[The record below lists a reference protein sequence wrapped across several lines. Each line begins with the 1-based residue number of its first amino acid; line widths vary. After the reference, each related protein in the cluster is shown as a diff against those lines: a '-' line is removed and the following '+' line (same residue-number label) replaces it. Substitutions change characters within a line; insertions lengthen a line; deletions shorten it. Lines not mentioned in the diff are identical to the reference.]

1 MTCFKLIMAH
11 WGCTR
16 RKPVSHW
23 QGVDALPPGEVSS
36 SGGCHDQC
44 EYDKITGDTH
54 TITGKSNWPITTPTV
69 ISNRLLCEPNDK
81 EHDQKRNRDDDAR
94 YRQTRRS
101 ECLAAVIAQSHA
113 LPLHHIQVS
122 AYLLLR
128 GMQHR
133 LVRRQRAREV
143 LRVPPQPASHLRQQR
158 RKLLLQRRAVLQQ
171 RRRRRRV
178 APRRRLIRRPNGA
191 VRLVGLAEEQVD
203 VRRGCGC
210 GSLRILSC
218 EKTGRDV

>member
-1 MTCFKLIMAH
+1 MTCFKLILAH
-11 WGCTR
+11 RGCTR

-23 QGVDALPPGEVSS
+23 QGVNALPPGNASL
-36 SGGCHDQC
+36 SGVCHDQC

-54 TITGKSNWPITTPTV
+54 TITGKSNWLITAPTV
-69 ISNRLLCEPNDK
+69 ISNRLLCESNDK
-81 EHDQKRNRDDDAR
+81 ENDQKRNRDDDAR

-101 ECLAAVIAQSHA
+101 ECPAAVIPQPHA

-128 GMQHR
+128 GVQYR

-143 LRVPPQPASHLRQQR
+143 LRVPPQPASHLRQLHFQ
-158 RKLLLQRRAVLQQ
+158 LLLQRRAVLQ
-171 RRRRRRV
+171 RRRRRRCV
-178 APRRRLIRRPNGA
+178 APRRRPIRRRKGTI
-191 VRLVGLAEEQVD
+191 RLVGRAEEQVH
-203 VRRGCGC
+203 VRRGWGC
-210 GSLRILSC
+210 GGLRILSC